1 MLLWLVKAS
10 LTESTSPAW
19 GALVVA
25 GRHGPC
31 PPSSGLSPVA
41 PCDRAAQLL
50 VLPVGCWLQVP
61 PVRGTTGDLGRVA
74 ASGGG
79 KQRPKQGLAGGQL
92 LGLLLAPGMMS
103 WGCRKGEAMSQVPVG
118 ADVASVVFAPRGTL
132 GKLPTVLGGGML
144 VLGAMARCPSAENSG
159 LRP

>member
-1 MLLWLVKAS
+1 MLEVGSRLPSWALAAKLSRLLAGKGVLAGGSPKKPLLLGTVSKGTGGVVLLWLVKAS
-10 LTESTSPAW
+10 LIESTSPAW

-25 GRHGPC
+25 SRHGPC

-50 VLPVGCWLQVP
+50 VLPVGRWLQVH

-79 KQRPKQGLAGGQL
+79 KWRPKQGLAGGQL
-92 LGLLLAPGMMS
+92 LGLSLAPGTM
-103 WGCRKGEAMSQVPVG
+103 
-118 ADVASVVFAPRGTL
+118 
-132 GKLPTVLGGGML
+132 
-144 VLGAMARCPSAENSG
+144 
-159 LRP
+159 